1 MADKTP
7 AGSSPIIPLLLI
19 GLGSYLMWFGVK
31 YWRGEGA
38 AAWPSYPIKSVL
50 QGKGEPAPQ
59 PAPSTMAKLMAYE
72 STLPSMTITGGTG
85 GSGGSGGSGGTVD
98 GTAIAA
104 DAEKYV
110 GKVRYVWGGANPK
123 TGWDCSGLVNYVI
136 GHDEG
141 LDIPGVPRSQHFN
154 GSFHGPDVASWLAWP
169 GVQHVTQ
176 HQPGDLV
183 AWGPN
188 EHMGIVVSASDCV
201 SALDPALGT
210 QRTQISVTHTGVPT
224 YLRLRA
230 LAQAPKNAGSG
241 GTSASGGTPAQNQK
255 LAMLLAAHYGWSP
268 SQNRTQWNDL
278 VALWNRESGW
288 RTTARNPMSGA
299 YGIPQ
304 ALPPS
309 KMASAGK
316 DWKTNPKVQIIW
328 GLSYIKARY
337 GSPSAAWAHETAYG
351 WY

>member
-1 MADKTP
+1 MADNTP
-7 AGSSPIIPLLLI
+7 AGSYPIIPLLLI

-38 AAWPSYPIKSVL
+38 ATWPSYPIKSVL
-50 QGKGEPAPQ
+50 QGKGEPPPQ
-59 PAPSTMAKLMAYE
+59 PAPSATSVLMAYE
-72 STLPSMTITGGTG
+72 STLPGMTIT
-85 GSGGSGGSGGTVD
+85 GSGGSGGAVD
-98 GTAIAA
+98 GAAIAA
-104 DAEKYV
+104 DAGKYV

-141 LDIPGVPRSQHFN
+141 LDIPGVPAGQRFN
-154 GSFHGPDVASWLAWP
+154 GSSHGPDVAMWLAWP
-169 GVQHVTQ
+169 GVRHVTQ

-188 EHMGIVVSASDCV
+188 EHMGIVVSGSECV

-210 QRTQISVTHTGVPT
+210 QRTQISVTHAGVPT

-230 LAQAPKNAGSG
+230 LAQAPKNVG
-241 GTSASGGTPAQNQK
+241 SGGTPAQNQK
-255 LAMLLAAHYGWSP
+255 LAMLLASHYGWSP
-268 SQNRTQWNDL
+268 SQNRAQWNDL
-278 VALWNRESGW
+278 VALWDKESGW
-288 RTTARNPMSGA
+288 ETTARNPISGA

-309 KMASAGK
+309 KMASAGR
-316 DWKTNPKVQIIW
+316 DWETNPKVQIIW
-328 GLSYIKARY
+328 GLGYIKARY
-337 GSPSAAWAHETAYG
+337 GSPAAAWAHETAYG